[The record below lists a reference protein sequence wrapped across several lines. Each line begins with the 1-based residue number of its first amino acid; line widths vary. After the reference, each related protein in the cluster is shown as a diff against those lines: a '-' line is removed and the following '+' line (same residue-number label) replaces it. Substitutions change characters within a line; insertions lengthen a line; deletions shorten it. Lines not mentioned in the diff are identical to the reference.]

1 LKQAEAWRQWRA
13 EAQHR
18 AASRRIKE
26 RTRRVHIVA
35 VSAEKRLLVVERGL
49 RRSIANLRGEQ
60 PL

>member
-1 LKQAEAWRQWRA
+1 LKVSLEAWNVA
-13 EAQHR
+13 
-18 AASRRIKE
+18 
-26 RTRRVHIVA
+26 VHIVA